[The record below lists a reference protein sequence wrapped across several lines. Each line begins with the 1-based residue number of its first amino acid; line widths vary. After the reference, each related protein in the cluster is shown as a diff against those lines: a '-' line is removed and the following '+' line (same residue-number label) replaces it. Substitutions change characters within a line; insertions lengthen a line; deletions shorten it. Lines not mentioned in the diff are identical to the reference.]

1 MLELGQ
7 IVDRYQIVEM
17 IAAGGTADIW
27 KIRHTWLLSEHVLK
41 HLRLPKPEFR
51 YKLIE
56 EGRIQS
62 VQEHQNLVTVTDALE
77 VEGRPALVME
87 YIRGP
92 TLADWIDQHDL
103 PPPEEALQLFRGI
116 VRGMYAAHRVGL
128 VHRDLKPENV
138 FLKPDPLGYVPKIG
152 DFGLAK
158 VLDKGRDTMTLSGMY
173 RMIGTP
179 EYMAPEQ
186 IENPGLVDARADV
199 FSLGAILYE
208 MLTGEIAFDA
218 EEVDDVV
225 MLVLSGDYVP
235 VLERRPDLHPQL
247 ADIVNHL
254 LSTDRNKRPK
264 SCLSI
269 LRALDRLPKLTV
281 SLGA

>member
-27 KIRHTWLLSEHVLK
+27 KVQHTWLLSEHVLK

-56 EGRIQS
+56 EGRIQA
-62 VQEHQNLVTVTDALE
+62 VQEHENLVTVTDALE
-77 VEGRPALVME
+77 IDGRPALVME
-87 YIRGP
+87 YIKGP
-92 TLADWIDQHDL
+92 TLAAWVDEYEY
-103 PPPEEALQLFRGI
+103 PPLEDALLIFRGV

-138 FLKPDPLGYVPKIG
+138 FLKPDPLGYIAKVG

-158 VLDKGRDTMTLSGMY
+158 VLTKGRDTMTLSGMY
-173 RMIGTP
+173 KMIGTP

-186 IENPGLVDARADV
+186 IENPGLVDSRADI

-208 MLTGEIAFDA
+208 MVTGSLAFDA
-218 EEVDDVV
+218 EQVEDVV
-225 MLVLSGDYVP
+225 GLVLDGNYVP
-235 VLERRPDLHPQL
+235 VRERRPEVHPKL
-247 ADIVNHL
+247 AEIIDNL
-254 LSTDRNKRPK
+254 LALDREKRTQ
-264 SCLSI
+264 SCLSV
-269 LRALDRLPKLTV
+269 LRALDRIPQITV

>member
-1 MLELGQ
+1 MLQLGQ
-7 IVDRYQIVEM
+7 IVDRYQIIENL
-17 IAAGGTADIW
+17 AAGGTADIW
-27 KIRHTWLLSEHVLK
+27 KVKHTWLLSEHVLK

-56 EGRIQS
+56 EGRIQA
-62 VQEHQNLVTVTDALE
+62 VQDHQNLVTVTDALE
-77 VEGRPALVME
+77 IDGRPALVME
-87 YIRGP
+87 YIEGP
-92 TLADWIDQHDL
+92 TLAVWVDQYEY
-103 PPPEEALQLFRGI
+103 PPLDEAMLIFRGV

-138 FLKPDPLGYVPKIG
+138 FMKPTPLGFIPKIG

-158 VLDKGRDTMTLSGMY
+158 VLAKGRNSMTLSGMY

-186 IENPGLVDARADV
+186 IEDPGLVDARADI

-208 MLTGEIAFDA
+208 LVTGSLAFEADA
-218 EEVDDVV
+218 VDDVV
-225 MLVLSGDYVP
+225 GLVLDGTYVP
-235 VLERRPDLHPQL
+235 VLERRPEVHPQL
-247 ADIVNHL
+247 ATLVDQLLAVN
-254 LSTDRNKRPK
+254 REARMK
-264 SCLSI
+264 SCLAI
-269 LRALDRLPKLTV
+269 LRALDRIPELTV